1 MAFSFLA
8 LSVYAALVGSVLG
21 LPIQHELETRAN
33 VSPIMGGQNF
43 PDPGIIK
50 TDKGWYAFS
59 TNALVNGKRV
69 YMQKAF
75 TSDFKN
81 WQFTP
86 GDDAFPN
93 LPSWIDSNARVVSI
107 SSSYLLMRIN
117 SLTSYSGL
125 LIQCSWMTDHLS
137 CTIQLP

>member
-1 MAFSFLA
+1 MAFSVLA
-8 LSVYAALVGSVLG
+8 LSISALLFGSVLG
-21 LPIQHELETRAN
+21 LPIEHELATRAN
-33 VSPIMGGQNF
+33 VSPIMGGANF

-75 TSDFKN
+75 TPDFKN

-93 LPSWIDSNARVVSI
+93 LPSWVDSSNARVVSI
-107 SSSYLLMRIN
+107 SSSYLLLRN
-117 SLTSYSGL
+117 EALTSSSGL
-125 LIQCSWMTDHLS
+125 LIQCS
-137 CTIQLP
+137 

>member
-1 MAFSFLA
+1 MAFSALA
-8 LSVYAALVGSVLG
+8 LGISALLFGNALG
-21 LPIQHELETRAN
+21 LPIENELAPRAN

-50 TDKGWYAFS
+50 TDQGWYAFS

-75 TSDFKN
+75 TPDFKN

-93 LPSWIDSNARVVSI
+93 LPSWVDAGNARVVSI
-107 SSSYLLMRIN
+107 SSACLDMERSTN
-117 SLTSYSGL
+117 F
-125 LIQCSWMTDHLS
+125 Q
-137 CTIQLP
+137 

>member
-1 MAFSFLA
+1 MVMAFSAFA
-8 LSVYAALVGSVLG
+8 LGISALLFGNVLG
-21 LPIQHELETRAN
+21 LPIEHELATRAN

-50 TDKGWYAFS
+50 TDQGWYAFS

-75 TSDFKN
+75 TPDFKN

-93 LPSWIDSNARVVSI
+93 LPSWVDASNARVVST
-107 SSSYLLMRIN
+107 SSSSLPLRN
-117 SLTSYSGL
+117 EALTSNSGH
-125 LIQCSWMTDHLS
+125 LIQFS
-137 CTIQLP
+137 